1 MDVCCS
7 RTMLPALNFEE
18 DQGGELIWEAASR
31 KVALLPLGR
40 IFSTIFVAEFR
51 DVEKSLLPENVR
63 AHQGPPL
70 LRTCTICYN
79 LLLKP

>member
-18 DQGGELIWEAASR
+18 DEGGELIWEAASR
-31 KVALLPLGR
+31 KVALPPLGR

-51 DVEKSLLPENVR
+51 DVEKSLSPENVR
-63 AHQGPPL
+63 AYQGPAL
-70 LRTCTICYN
+70 LRTCIVCDN
-79 LLLKP
+79 LPLKP